1 MLFRSYDLL
10 LGCIEPSLQY
20 GILGEADGKVVA
32 MDLNQT
38 HTISLFGVQG
48 GGKSYTL
55 GTLIEMATM
64 PIPRLN
70 HLPNPTATILFHYS
84 ATMEYAPEFTSMAE
98 ANQEAGQIQ
107 VLRERYGVEPQ
118 ALEDLI
124 LLVPAD
130 KLEERQLEY
139 PGLQVRPLKF
149 ASSELQAS
157 HWRFLMGAVGNSSV
171 YIQQLNRIMRQ
182 MRNGITLEELR
193 KAIAASS
200 LADGLKDLA
209 NQRLD
214 LAAEFID
221 DQNELGPLLKPG
233 HLLIVD
239 LRDEFLEKDQ
249 ALGLFVVMMQI
260 FSEVSY
266 NGGSFNKLVVFDEA
280 HKYVK
285 NPELVGGLVESVREM
300 RHKGMTILVAS
311 QDPPSVPLPLI
322 ELSSQ
327 IILHRFNS
335 PGWLKHIQ
343 KANAA
348 LSGLTPE
355 QMANLQSGEAYLWS
369 GKATDDG
376 FSKGAKK
383 LKCRPRVTQH
393 GGGTKLAVRAP

>member
-1 MLFRSYDLL
+1 MLFR
-10 LGCIEPSLQY
+10 
-20 GILGEADGKVVA
+20 
-32 MDLNQT
+32 
-38 HTISLFGVQG
+38 
-48 GGKSYTL
+48 
-55 GTLIEMATM
+55 
-64 PIPRLN
+64 
-70 HLPNPTATILFHYS
+70 
-84 ATMEYAPEFTSMAE
+84 
-98 ANQEAGQIQ
+98 
-107 VLRERYGVEPQ
+107 
-118 ALEDLI
+118 
-124 LLVPAD
+124 
-130 KLEERQLEY
+130 
-139 PGLQVRPLKF
+139 
-149 ASSELQAS
+149 
-157 HWRFLMGAVGNSSV
+157 
-171 YIQQLNRIMRQ
+171 
-182 MRNGITLEELR
+182 
-193 KAIAASS
+193 
-200 LADGLKDLA
+200 
-209 NQRLD
+209 
-214 LAAEFID
+214 
-221 DQNELGPLLKPG
+221 
-233 HLLIVD
+233 
-239 LRDEFLEKDQ
+239 
-249 ALGLFVVMMQI
+249 
-260 FSEVSY
+260 SEVSY